1 MIEFLNQ
8 WGPALWAGT
17 VLTIG
22 ISLGSYVL
30 GLFLGLVLALAR
42 LDRRRGY
49 LYWPAQIFIE
59 IIRGTPLLLQLFYL
73 FFVLP
78 FFGIQLSPIVAGIL
92 GLGINYGAYM
102 SEIYR
107 AGIEAVDAGQ
117 WEAAHALAMQWTR
130 IMRFVVLPQAIRI
143 IIPPMGNYL
152 VSLFKDTALVSTI
165 SITELMYTSRLIA
178 AQTFQYVMTFTIA
191 MAIYFVISYPAARGV
206 EWLERRMR
214 ID

>member
-1 MIEFLNQ
+1 MIEFLEQ
-8 WGPALWAGT
+8 WGPALWNGT
-17 VLTIG
+17 QLTLF
-22 ISLGSYVL
+22 ISFASYVL
-30 GLFLGLVLALAR
+30 ALLLGLVLALAR
-42 LDRRRGY
+42 LDRRRWY

-78 FFGIQLSPIVAGIL
+78 FFGIQLSPLVAGIL
-92 GLGINYGAYM
+92 GMAINYGAYM

-107 AGIEAVDAGQ
+107 AGIEAVDRGQ
-117 WEAAHALAMQWTR
+117 WEAANALALPWTK

-165 SITELMYTSRLIA
+165 SITELMYTSRLIG

>member
-1 MIEFLNQ
+1 MIEFLNE
-8 WGPALWAGT
+8 WAPALLAGT
-17 VLTIG
+17 ALTLG
-22 ISLGSYVL
+22 ISIASYALALLL
-30 GLFLGLVLALAR
+30 GLLLALAR
-42 LDRRRGY
+42 LERRRWY

-59 IIRGTPLLLQLFYL
+59 VIRGTPLLLQLFYL

-78 FFGIQLSPIVAGIL
+78 FFGIQLSPLVAGIL
-92 GLGINYGAYM
+92 GIAINYAAYM

-117 WEAAHALAMQWTR
+117 WEASHALALPFTT
-130 IMRFVVLPQAIRI
+130 IMRFVVLPQAVRI
-143 IIPPMGNYL
+143 VIPPMGNYL

-178 AQTFQYVMTFTIA
+178 AQTFQYVMTFTVA
-191 MAIYFVISYPAARGV
+191 MFIYFAISYPAARGV
-206 EWLERRMR
+206 AWLERRMR